1 MKTEEEIIEKI
12 EEEIPYIGIK
22 PISHNTIG
30 IELLYSQLKWEK
42 ATYELIK
49 ELGLNLAGMYQRK
62 YNIIYKDILCMI

>member
-22 PISHNTIG
+22 PISHNIIG
-30 IELLYSQLKWEK
+30 IELLLYSQLKGEK

-49 ELGLNLAGMYQRK
+49 ELGLDELGWYVPEEV
-62 YNIIYKDILCMI
+62 

>member
-22 PISHNTIG
+22 PFSHNIIG
-30 IELLYSQLKWEK
+30 LELLCYTEIKGEK

-49 ELGLNLAGMYQRK
+49 ELGLDELGWYVPEEV
-62 YNIIYKDILCMI
+62 

>member
-22 PISHNTIG
+22 PISHNIIG
-30 IELLYSQLKWEK
+30 IELLLYSREK

-49 ELGLNLAGMYQRK
+49 ELGLDELGWYVPEEV
-62 YNIIYKDILCMI
+62 